1 MYEYIIG
8 KLTNVTPTFLVVETA
23 GIGYRAHISLNT
35 FTAFQT
41 KKEGK
46 VYIHQVVKEDSN
58 ELFGFAEQSERSLF
72 ILLLSVSG
80 VGAATAL
87 MMLSAM
93 GIRDIKE
100 AIASG
105 DAQLLQ
111 SIKGIGAKTA
121 QRIIIDLK
129 DKVLKLEGDSIIGSA
144 GVTVPQTQQKEEALA
159 ALQMLGFKKNSV
171 EKVLVKILKEKPDAS
186 VEELI
191 KISLKQL

>member
-1 MYEYIIG
+1 MYEYILGI
-8 KLTNVTPTFLVVETA
+8 LTNVTPTFLVVEA
-23 GIGYRAHISLNT
+23 GGVGYRVHISLNT
-35 FTAFQT
+35 FTAFQS
-41 KKEGK
+41 KKEAK

-58 ELFGFAEQSERSLF
+58 ELFGFAEEAERSLF
-72 ILLLSVSG
+72 VLLLSVSG

-129 DKVLKLEGDSIIGSA
+129 DKVLKLEGDGIAGTAIITA
-144 GVTVPQTQQKEEALA
+144 PKTQEKEEALS

-171 EKVLVKILKEKPDAS
+171 EKVLAKILKEKPDAS

-191 KISLKQL
+191 KLSLKQL

>member
-1 MYEYIIG
+1 MYEYILGI
-8 KLTNVTPTFLVVETA
+8 LTNVTPTFLVVEA
-23 GIGYRAHISLNT
+23 GGVGYCVHISLNT
-35 FTAFQT
+35 FTAFQA
-41 KKEGK
+41 KKEAK

-58 ELFGFAEQSERSLF
+58 ELFGFAEEAERSLF
-72 ILLLSVSG
+72 VLLLSVSG

-129 DKVLKLEGDSIIGSA
+129 DKVLKLEGDGIVGTANITA
-144 GVTVPQTQQKEEALA
+144 PKTQEKEEALS

-171 EKVLVKILKEKPDAS
+171 EKVLAKILKEKPDAS

-191 KISLKQL
+191 KLSLKQL

>member
-1 MYEYIIG
+1 MYEYIVG

-58 ELFGFAEQSERSLF
+58 ELFGFAEQAERSLF
-72 ILLLSVSG
+72 VLLLSVSG

-144 GVTVPQTQQKEEALA
+144 GVAVPQTQQKEEALA

>member
-1 MYEYIIG
+1 MYEYIVG

-58 ELFGFAEQSERSLF
+58 ELFGFAEQAERSLF
-72 ILLLSVSG
+72 VLLLSVSG

-144 GVTVPQTQQKEEALA
+144 GAVVPQTQQKEEALA

>member
-1 MYEYIIG
+1 MYEYILGI
-8 KLTNVTPTFLVVETA
+8 LTNVTPTFLVIEA
-23 GIGYRAHISLNT
+23 GGVGYRVHISLNT
-35 FTAFQT
+35 FTAFQS
-41 KKEGK
+41 KKEAK

-58 ELFGFAEQSERSLF
+58 ELFGFAEEAERSLF
-72 ILLLSVSG
+72 VLLLSVSG

-129 DKVLKLEGDSIIGSA
+129 DKVLKLEGDGIA
-144 GVTVPQTQQKEEALA
+144 GTITAPKTQEKEEALS

-171 EKVLVKILKEKPDAS
+171 EKVLAKILKEKPDAS

-191 KISLKQL
+191 KLSLKQL